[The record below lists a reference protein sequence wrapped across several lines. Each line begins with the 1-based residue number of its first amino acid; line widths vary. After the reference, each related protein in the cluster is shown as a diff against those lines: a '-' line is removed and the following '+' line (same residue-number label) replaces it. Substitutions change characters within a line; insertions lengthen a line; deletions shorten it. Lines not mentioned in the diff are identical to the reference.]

1 MKARPLLRHKIDII
15 PVTYTLLIGGLQF
28 ALFFFVDPVWIV
40 GISVLVLFPFQ
51 CSAIAIDHNH
61 HHLNTFTVRLLNR
74 LFESIL
80 YFQTGASP
88 YSWTLH
94 HNIGHHK
101 YYLDQEQDSSR
112 WKKKNGQEM
121 TRLEYSVFNSVMVY
135 PEVVRVGRR
144 YPKIFKK
151 FLRMFVINNIL
162 LLALIIWD
170 PLKALLIF
178 VIPMLVMFYLLIA
191 ATYKHHAGLETDDHF
206 EASTNRLSRFYNLR
220 TFNLGYHTAHHLKP
234 GIHWAKLPEMHQ
246 EIEDKI
252 PAELIS
258 DSNP

>member
-15 PVTYTLLIGGLQF
+15 PVIYALLIGSVQF
-28 ALFFFVDPVWIV
+28 TLFFFVDTLWIV
-40 GISVLVLFPFQ
+40 GVSVLILFPFQ
-51 CSAIAIDHNH
+51 CSAIAINHNH

-80 YFQTGASP
+80 YFQTGTSS

-101 YYLDQEQDSSR
+101 NYLDQEQDSSR
-112 WKKKNGQEM
+112 WKKKNGRPM
-121 TRLEYSVFNSVMVY
+121 RHLEYSIYNTIMIY
-135 PEVVRVGRR
+135 PEIVRVGRK

-151 FLRMFVINNIL
+151 FARMFIINNIL
-162 LLALIIWD
+162 FLVLILLNPLNALI
-170 PLKALLIF
+170 IF
-178 VIPMLVMFYLLIA
+178 VIPMLVMFYLLVD
-191 ATYKHHAGLETDDHF
+191 ATYGHHSGLDTDDPF
-206 EASTNRLSRFYNLR
+206 EASMNRLSSFYNLR

-234 GIHWAKLPEMHQ
+234 GIHWTKLPELHE

-252 PAELIS
+252 PEALITG
-258 DSNP
+258 